1 MTIKNNKLRPARL
14 ATLIAFAFTGISQ
27 ELYASDSFNTALV
40 ELDNPGVGK
49 ADLSAFE
56 SGSQA
61 PGTYHVDII
70 LDDQLMDTRD
80 IPFAMAKT
88 ADGSE
93 ALQPCLSIEL
103 LKQWGVKT
111 DLFPQL
117 AVEESDCANLQAIP
131 QASADFLSSG
141 RRRSVRWR
149 TDGYRGGW
157 SRRALLSGRR

>member
-14 ATLIAFAFTGISQ
+14 ATLIAIVLTGFSP

-80 IPFAMAKT
+80 IPFSMAKT
-88 ADGSE
+88 GGGNE
-93 ALQPCLSIEL
+93 VLQPCLSVEQ

-111 DLFPQL
+111 ELFPQL
-117 AVEESDCANLQAIP
+117 SVENSDCANL
-131 QASADFLSSG
+131 
-141 RRRSVRWR
+141 
-149 TDGYRGGW
+149 
-157 SRRALLSGRR
+157 

>member
-14 ATLIAFAFTGISQ
+14 ATLIAIALTGFSP

-80 IPFAMAKT
+80 IPFRW
-88 ADGSE
+88 
-93 ALQPCLSIEL
+93 Q
-103 LKQWGVKT
+103 KQGVVMRYYS
-111 DLFPQL
+111 P
-117 AVEESDCANLQAIP
+117 V
-131 QASADFLSSG
+131 
-141 RRRSVRWR
+141 
-149 TDGYRGGW
+149 
-157 SRRALLSGRR
+157 

>member
-14 ATLIAFAFTGISQ
+14 ATLIAIALTGFSP

-80 IPFAMAKT
+80 IPFSMAKN
-88 ADGSE
+88 GGGNE
-93 ALQPCLSIEL
+93 VLQ
-103 LKQWGVKT
+103 
-111 DLFPQL
+111 
-117 AVEESDCANLQAIP
+117 
-131 QASADFLSSG
+131 
-141 RRRSVRWR
+141 
-149 TDGYRGGW
+149 
-157 SRRALLSGRR
+157 